1 VLFRSNQSIDEDKIN
16 LLTAIKDRSLSKN
29 KGHQIE
35 LAVKQRSDEIDALEE
50 SRRMSRLSFDRYKG
64 PLELGYN
71 PVNNMEYVYQPELK
85 PRDPEAAR
93 LQKLQSTIKPRDLSG
108 SPNVSGSLV
117 HNTGRLEMN
126 NQRDLSKSSS
136 NGQIFESYQSA
147 RGGGG
152 MQSSSNTLG
161 TARNA
166 MTSVGERSRVKP
178 NNITVPSLNLSLA
191 EQGPAVKYV
200 EPRTGFAS
208 MQVSMVRTGG
218 F

>member
-1 VLFRSNQSIDEDKIN
+1 
-16 LLTAIKDRSLSKN
+16 
-29 KGHQIE
+29 
-35 LAVKQRSDEIDALEE
+35 
-50 SRRMSRLSFDRYKG
+50 MSRLSFDRYKG